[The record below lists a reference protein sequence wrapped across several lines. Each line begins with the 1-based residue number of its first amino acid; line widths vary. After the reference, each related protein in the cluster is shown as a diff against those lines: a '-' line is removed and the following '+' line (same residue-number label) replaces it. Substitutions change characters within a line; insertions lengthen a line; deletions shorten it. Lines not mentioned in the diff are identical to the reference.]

1 MRDDHIR
8 QLLTESCPWW
18 RAGAA
23 RSDPLAWATA
33 DRVLVGRARH
43 DMGYRATVLAD
54 LAAAPVGDTL
64 AVLRGPRRV
73 GKSVAL
79 RDLAAALLKRPDIA
93 PHQVLY
99 LACDAMSAQDLT
111 RALRLGRELTRHLD
125 IAGSRPRIWLLDE
138 VTAVKGWTATL
149 KRARDATAFGGDT
162 VIATGSSWRAD
173 EDVEGHLLA
182 GRAGSCGLRRV
193 RQMMPMS
200 FREYLATARP
210 HLARPGPIH
219 PAQLQQPETA
229 RILDEVRFDVDE
241 YDLAWQ
247 AYLTCGGF
255 PRAVTAVERT
265 GAHDMDYLQ
274 DLAAWLRRDVD
285 PDAPAESVPLLIA
298 GLSIRATSPM
308 DVAGTAAALGYP
320 SRKVFDLRLNRLVGC
335 FAALRC
341 PHRDDR
347 GQRIANA
354 QAKTYLTDPVLAW
367 LAPLL
372 RAGLPAPDF
381 TALTEQAIA
390 VAAARALDDLE
401 PGRWSTEDTVG
412 YTRTASGQEIDL
424 APVPVDSPADA
435 LMSVPLESKWVD
447 RGWRSEAK
455 VIEGKY
461 ARGILATK
469 TLLDLTHPSW
479 AIPAPLVALLLT

>member
-1 MRDDHIR
+1 VRDDHIR
-8 QLLTESCPWW
+8 QLLTEACPWW

-23 RSDPLAWATA
+23 RSDPLAWVSA
-33 DRVLVGRARH
+33 DRVLTGRARY
-43 DMGYRATVLAD
+43 DLGYRTAVLAD
-54 LAAAPVGDTL
+54 FATAPIGDTL

-79 RDLAAALLKRPDIA
+79 RDLAATLLTRPDIE

-99 LACDAMSAQDLT
+99 LACDGMNAQDLT

-125 IAGSRPRIWLLDE
+125 IAETRPRVWLLDE

-149 KRARDATAFGGDT
+149 KRARDATPFGDDT
-162 VIATGSSWRAD
+162 VIATGSSWRTD

-182 GRAGSCGLRRV
+182 GRAGTSGLRRV
-193 RQMMPMS
+193 RQLMPMS

-210 HLARPGPIH
+210 HLARLAPIH
-219 PAQLQQPETA
+219 PAQLQQPNVANT
-229 RILDEVRFDVDE
+229 LDEIRFDVDE

-265 GAHDMDYLQ
+265 GAHDLDYLQ
-274 DLAAWLRRDVD
+274 DLAAWLRRDID

-298 GLSIRATSPM
+298 GLSTRATSPL

-335 FAALRC
+335 FAAIRC
-341 PHRDDR
+341 PHRDER

-372 RAGLPAPDF
+372 RAGLPSPDF

-401 PGRWSTEDTVG
+401 PGRWIAEDTIG
-412 YTRTASGQEIDL
+412 YVRTASGQEVDL
-424 APVPVDSPADA
+424 APVPAASPAGT
-435 LMSVPLESKWVD
+435 LVTVPMESKWVD

-455 VIEGKY
+455 VLEGKY
-461 ARGILATK
+461 TRGILATK
-469 TLLDLTHPSW
+469 TLLDLTHPTW
-479 AIPAPLVALLLT
+479 AVPAPVVALLLT